1 VKRRFSLVAA
11 LVFVAVGATC
21 DLLLLAA
28 RGSQAPAWA
37 HLWCSPSA
45 LSHHGGGS
53 GTGLAALL
61 GYAKALIPHWPH
73 ILPILVALA
82 TLVYL
87 KRANARYHAREEQ
100 APIHAY
106 PPAPHA

>member
-1 VKRRFSLVAA
+1 VKRRASLAAA

-21 DLLLLAA
+21 DLLLLVA

-45 LSHHGGGS
+45 LSHNGGRS
-53 GTGLAALL
+53 GTGLTALL
-61 GYAKALIPHWPH
+61 DYAKALTPHWPH

-100 APIHAY
+100 SPIHA
-106 PPAPHA
+106 

>member
-1 VKRRFSLVAA
+1 MRRKVLVAVA
-11 LVFVAVGATC
+11 SVFIAVGAIG
-21 DLLLLAA
+21 DVLLLAA

-37 HLWCSPSA
+37 HLWCSPSV

-61 GYAKALIPHWPH
+61 GYAKTLSPHWPH
-73 ILPILVALA
+73 ILPMLAALA

-87 KRANARYHAREEQ
+87 KRANARHHAQEKQ
-100 APIHAY
+100 SPVQHDANPVHA
-106 PPAPHA
+106 

>member
-1 VKRRFSLVAA
+1 MAVKRRALPAAA
-11 LVFVAVGATC
+11 LAFIAVGATC

-28 RGSQAPAWA
+28 RGAQAPAWA

-45 LSHHGGGS
+45 LSHHGRRA

-73 ILPILVALA
+73 ILPIVVALA

-87 KRANARYHAREEQ
+87 RRANARYQAQREQ
-100 APIHAY
+100 SPIHA
-106 PPAPHA
+106 

>member
-1 VKRRFSLVAA
+1 MVKRRVPLVAA

-45 LSHHGGGS
+45 LRHHSGS
-53 GTGLAALL
+53 LGTGVGALFE
-61 GYAKALIPHWPH
+61 YAKALIPHWPH
-73 ILPILVALA
+73 ILPLVVALA

-87 KRANARYHAREEQ
+87 RRANARYHARDGHS
-100 APIHAY
+100 PIHA
-106 PPAPHA
+106 

>member
-1 VKRRFSLVAA
+1 MKRRALLAA
-11 LVFVAVGATC
+11 TLAFIVVGATC

-28 RGSQAPAWA
+28 RGAQAPAWA

-45 LSHHGGGS
+45 LSHHGGRS
-53 GTGLAALL
+53 GTGLAALP

-73 ILPILVALA
+73 ILPIVVALA

-87 KRANARYHAREEQ
+87 KRANTRYHAQGGQ
-100 APIHAY
+100 APIHA
-106 PPAPHA
+106 